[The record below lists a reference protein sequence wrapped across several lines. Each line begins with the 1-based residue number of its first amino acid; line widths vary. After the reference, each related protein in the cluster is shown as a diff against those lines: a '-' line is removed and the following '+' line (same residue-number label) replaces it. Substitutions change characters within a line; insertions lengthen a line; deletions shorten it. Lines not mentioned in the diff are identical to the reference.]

1 MTEVGIVGLPQ
12 SGKSTLL
19 SALTGAA
26 LPVGGAPGEAHH
38 GVIAVPDERLER
50 LTEIFHP
57 KKTTHATLQLTDLVG
72 AHGPLR
78 KGELFTPAQ
87 MGHLRDMD
95 LLVLAIRLFS
105 DDAVPHPMNR
115 IDSAGDLSTFLG
127 ECLLADLALT
137 EKRIE
142 RIDSDL
148 MKGGAGAKK
157 EDLEIEK
164 AGLQKIQTALEQ
176 EGPVASI
183 DLSAQQS
190 KMYKGFGFLTGKA
203 ILPVANSGDLNHA
216 EEKKQFEALVAE
228 IESWNRKNV
237 GWKLPPPIP
246 VNAKLEMELRE
257 MVGPDNLEGEEADQ
271 YYREVGLSGP
281 SFERIVKQAYDS
293 LGLISFLTAG
303 EDEVRAW
310 TVPRDCPAPLAA
322 GAIHSDIQRGF
333 IRAETVA
340 YEAFI
345 ASGSLAE
352 CRKHGTLR
360 QEGKDY
366 AVQDG
371 DIIDFKFSV

>member
-26 LPVGGAPGEAHH
+26 LPAGGAPGEAHH
-38 GVIAVPDERLER
+38 GVIPVPDDRLDR

-57 KKTTHATLQLTDLVG
+57 KKTTHATIKLTDLVG

-87 MGHLRDMD
+87 VGHLRDMD
-95 LLVLAIRLFS
+95 LLVVVIRLHGS
-105 DDAVPHPMNR
+105 DVIPHPLNR
-115 IDSAGDLSTFLG
+115 IDPADDLSTFLG

-142 RIDSDL
+142 RIEADL
-148 MKGGAGAKK
+148 KKGGAGAKK

-164 AGLQKIQTALEQ
+164 AGLKKIQSTLEQ
-176 EGPVASI
+176 EGPVASVE
-183 DLSAQQS
+183 LTEAQK
-190 KMYKGFGFLTGKA
+190 KMYKGFGFLTGKP
-203 ILPVANSGDLNHA
+203 ILPVANSGDLN
-216 EEKKQFEALVAE
+216 EPKEKKRLEGLGAE
-228 IESWNRKNV
+228 IRNWNAKGA
-237 GWKLPPPIP
+237 GWNLPSPIP

-257 MVGPDNLEGEEADQ
+257 MVGADNLEGEEAAE
-271 YYREVGLSGP
+271 YYKEVGLSGP
-281 SFERIVKQAYDS
+281 SFEGLVKQAYDS
-293 LGLISFLTAG
+293 LGLVSFLTAG

-310 TVPRDCPAPLAA
+310 AIPRDCPAPLAA

-340 YEAFI
+340 YEDFL
-345 ASGSLAE
+345 ASGSLAD
-352 CRKHGTLR
+352 CRKQGTLR
-360 QEGKDY
+360 QEGKEY

>member
-1 MTEVGIVGLPQ
+1 
-12 SGKSTLL
+12 
-19 SALTGAA
+19 
-26 LPVGGAPGEAHH
+26 
-38 GVIAVPDERLER
+38 
-50 LTEIFHP
+50 
-57 KKTTHATLQLTDLVG
+57 
-72 AHGPLR
+72 
-78 KGELFTPAQ
+78 
-87 MGHLRDMD
+87 
-95 LLVLAIRLFS
+95 
-105 DDAVPHPMNR
+105 
-115 IDSAGDLSTFLG
+115 
-127 ECLLADLALT
+127 
-137 EKRIE
+137 
-142 RIDSDL
+142 
-148 MKGGAGAKK
+148 
-157 EDLEIEK
+157 
-164 AGLQKIQTALEQ
+164 
-176 EGPVASI
+176 
-183 DLSAQQS
+183 
-190 KMYKGFGFLTGKA
+190 
-203 ILPVANSGDLNHA
+203 
-216 EEKKQFEALVAE
+216 
-228 IESWNRKNV
+228 
-237 GWKLPPPIP
+237 
-246 VNAKLEMELRE
+246 MELRE